1 MVESALTGERAALP
15 PPGPPSRQMGRPS
28 GPIRAARQ
36 KKVGG
41 HPPKSG
47 GPNEGRPGAGPAA
60 RRAARSFGAGCHH
73 GRRAAHRATTLKVR
87 AALTEKGPPLGP
99 PFEKGAARRG
109 KGGPHE
115 GRQDKAG
122 SGQVAA
128 RRAARAGSKG
138 GQGRARG
145 RPTGPPSRPDH
156 SVKCAG
162 SSKTGSGDQFLPNF
176 FGVCVKDALFLP
188 PRGPPPPPARKSHH
202 LPDTGSYELRRPL
215 FLQKAKDFCTEPEP
229 ATTARR
235 ARSSRSSGCVARG
248 RRI

>member
-36 KKVGG
+36 KKVGS

-47 GPNEGRPGAGPAA
+47 GPKGGL
-60 RRAARSFGAGCHH
+60 RAARSFGAGCHH
-73 GRRAAHRATTLKVR
+73 SRRAAHRAATLKVR

-99 PFEKGAARRG
+99 PFEKGAARR
-109 KGGPHE
+109 
-115 GRQDKAG
+115 
-122 SGQVAA
+122 AA
-128 RRAARAGSKG
+128 RRAARPARAKG
-138 GQGRARG
+138 GQSRARG

-162 SSKTGSGDQFLPNF
+162 SSKTGSGDLFLPIL

-188 PRGPPPPPARKSHH
+188 PRGPLPPPQAHQ
-202 LPDTGSYELRRPL
+202 RPRPV
-215 FLQKAKDFCTEPEP
+215 K
-229 ATTARR
+229 ATTYRTPVPKLQLPTIPTCSATLHWLP
-235 ARSSRSSGCVARG
+235 S
-248 RRI
+248 